1 MFAGYY
7 VNITEEEEIREKSLK
22 YLTVMSRPINL
33 NHSNADAHTPI
44 WSYLYAD
51 LADRRLPNWYWQKL
65 EGIRQRQVFLDFAKR
80 LMVEQNAVFPENM
93 ENHILLQ
100 ETHVS
105 IGSCH
110 AQLFYVKSCY

>member
-1 MFAGYY
+1 
-7 VNITEEEEIREKSLK
+7 
-22 YLTVMSRPINL
+22 MSRPINL

-80 LMVEQNAVFPENM
+80 EVMKQNAVFPENM

-100 ETHVS
+100 ESHVS
-105 IGSCH
+105 KLFNLLLLAVLMDLETKCFYEN
-110 AQLFYVKSCY
+110 QLE